1 MKSASN
7 WADRAHQPPGPDRV
21 IRQRAGMASGI
32 EVEKPER
39 KTRPPGMDGS
49 EVGRIHTPGWFSTKR

>member
-7 WADRAHQPPGPDRV
+7 WADRPHHPPGPDRV
-21 IRQRAGMASGI
+21 VSQHKGMASGI

-39 KTRPPGMDGS
+39 KTVPPGMTGA
-49 EVGRIHTPGWFSTKR
+49 ETGRIHTPGWFSTKR